1 MIKTSGGR
9 EMFVLDCHAHV
20 GHNSLMRRFT
30 GGKREK
36 HFADE
41 AVTNSGMLGIDAMI
55 AFPVSN
61 PHTDY
66 SVDNQRVLKWAEE
79 FPKQIIPF
87 IRLQP
92 HFEDKAVADVHRYA
106 AGGARGIKLHPRL
119 DGGYVA
125 NDDILVRPIVEAAIE
140 NDMVMLFHT
149 GETWNASA
157 GLLGDLATRYPE
169 GKFICGHMGMLDSY
183 HDAVAYARRL
193 DNFWLDTT
201 DFWPPTL
208 ITKAVRELGP
218 EKVVFGTDTPYIP
231 AHAEMTKLISGC
243 DLTDDELALVM
254 GGNLARVFGLD
265 TTSDSA
271 AVPVPSASAA

>member
-1 MIKTSGGR
+1 MKRFGAGR
-9 EMFVLDCHAHV
+9 D
-20 GHNSLMRRFT
+20 
-30 GGKREK
+30 KY
-36 HFADE
+36 FAEE
-41 AVTNSGMLGIDAMI
+41 AVTNSGSIGIDAMV

-66 SVDNQRVLKWAEE
+66 SRDNLRVLKWAEE
-79 FPKQIIPF
+79 FPGQVIPF

-92 HFEDKAVADVHRYA
+92 HFEAAAVADVHRYA
-106 AGGARGIKLHPRL
+106 AAGARGIKLHPRL

-125 NDDILVRPIVEAAIE
+125 NDDMLVRPIVEAAIE
-140 NDMVMLFHT
+140 HDMVMLFHT

-157 GLLGDLATRYPE
+157 GLLGDLATQYPE
-169 GKFICGHMGMLDSY
+169 GKFICGHMGMLDTY

-231 AHAEMTKLISGC
+231 AAAEMAKVTELCG
-243 DLTDDELALVM
+243 LTDDELALVM
-254 GGNLARVFGLD
+254 GGNLAKVFGLGAD
-265 TTSDSA
+265 LPVA
-271 AVPVPSASAA
+271 ATAT

>member
-1 MIKTSGGR
+1 MITTSDGR
-9 EMFVLDCHAHV
+9 KLFVLDCHAHV
-20 GHNSLMRRFT
+20 GQNSLMRRFS
-30 GGKREK
+30 GGTREK
-36 HFADE
+36 YSAEE
-41 AVTNSGMLGIDAMI
+41 AVENGAKLGIDAMI

-66 SVDNQRVLKWAEE
+66 STDNQRVLKWAEE
-79 FPKQIIPF
+79 FPNEVIPF

-92 HFEDKAVADVHRYA
+92 HFEDQAVSDVHRYA
-106 AGGARGIKLHPRL
+106 ADGARGIKLHPRL

-125 NDDILVRPIVEAAIE
+125 NDDMLVRPIVEAAIE

-157 GLLGDLATRYPE
+157 GLLGDLATSYPE
-169 GKFICGHMGMLDSY
+169 GKFICGHMGMLDTH

-201 DFWPPTL
+201 DFWPPSL

-231 AHAEMTKLISGC
+231 AHAEINKMMAGC
-243 DLTDDELALVM
+243 DLTDDELEPIM
-254 GGNLARVFGLD
+254 GGNLAKVFGFGPG
-265 TTSDSA
+265 SGDS
-271 AVPVPSASAA
+271 SL